1 MIKKC
6 TLALLA
12 VGILSNCSMAPTY
25 VRPDA
30 PVENRFPG
38 NTDSSSKTPAAS
50 EIGWNEFFREPRLRA
65 LIAAAIE
72 NNRDLRLAALNIEEA
87 RALYNVQWADRLP
100 TFQAEG
106 DATRSRTIGGLSPT
120 DSMITQGNYRVGL
133 GISAFE
139 LDFFGR
145 VKSLTD
151 AALAQ
156 YLATEEAQRSVY
168 ISLVSEVAKTYLTER
183 AQTKQI
189 ELAKKSYESYRHSY
203 ELMQKRYE
211 VGASSAL
218 ELRQYET
225 LMQSALV
232 SLSTLQRQ
240 HAQTEN
246 ALVILV
252 GGKQIKDL
260 PPPHELSE
268 DDILQDIPAGL
279 PSDLLANRPDIRQY
293 EQLLKAANANIG
305 AARAAFF
312 PRITLTAFAG
322 TASSSLS
329 GLFDA
334 GTGAWTFAPQLTL
347 PIFDAGRNIANLDL
361 AEARKNIA
369 VVNYEKA
376 IQTAFKEVADA
387 LTARNWLNEQVKAQ
401 AAVLNSEMD
410 RLKLSEAR
418 YNNGIASSLEVFDA
432 QRQQFAA
439 EQSLVD
445 ARLARLINAVELY
458 RSLGGGL
465 TVSGMAKA
473 ETPKDVSVP
482 QNNENT

>member
-6 TLALLA
+6 TLVLLA
-12 VGILSNCSMAPTY
+12 AGILSSCSMAPTY

-30 PVENRFPG
+30 PIENQFPG
-38 NTDSSSKTPAAS
+38 NTDSSTKTPAS
-50 EIGWNEFFREPRLRA
+50 EIGWNEFFREPRLKA

-100 TFQAEG
+100 TFQVEG
-106 DATRSRTIGGLSPT
+106 ETSRARSVSTSSPGMVT
-120 DSMITQGNYRVGL
+120 SGNYTVGL
-133 GISAFE
+133 GLSAFE

-189 ELAKKSYESYRHSY
+189 ELAKKSYESYKHSY
-203 ELMQKRYE
+203 ELMQKRYK

-232 SLSTLQRQ
+232 SLSTLERQR
-240 HAQTEN
+240 AQTEN
-246 ALVILV
+246 ALVILI

-260 PPPHELSE
+260 PPPHDLSE

-279 PSDLLANRPDIRQY
+279 PSDLLTNRPDIRQY

-334 GTGAWTFAPQLTL
+334 GTGAWTFTPQLTL
-347 PIFDAGRNIANLDL
+347 PIFDAGRNMANLDL

-369 VVNYEKA
+369 IVNYEKA

-387 LTARNWLNEQVKAQ
+387 LTARDWLNEQVKAQ
-401 AAVLNSEMD
+401 AAVLNSETE

-445 ARLARLINAVELY
+445 ARLTRLINAVELY

-465 TVSGMAKA
+465 TDSSVAKTDVQK
-473 ETPKDVSVP
+473 EQPVQQPK
-482 QNNENT
+482 ENA

>member
-6 TLALLA
+6 TLILLTA
-12 VGILSNCSMAPTY
+12 GILSSCSMAPTY

-30 PVENRFPG
+30 PIENQFPG
-38 NTDSSSKTPAAS
+38 NTDSAARTPAVK
-50 EIGWNEFFREPRLRA
+50 IGWNEFFREPRLKA

-72 NNRDLRLAALNIEEA
+72 NNRDLRVAALRIEEA
-87 RALYNVQWADRLP
+87 RALYDIQWSDRLP
-100 TFQAEG
+100 TVQAEG
-106 DATRSRTIGGLSPT
+106 TATRSRTIGGLSPT
-120 DSMITQGNYRVGL
+120 STMITQGNYNVGL

-151 AALAQ
+151 AALAE
-156 YLATEEAQRSVY
+156 YLATEEAQRSAY

-183 AQTKQI
+183 AQSKQI
-189 ELAKKSYESYRHSY
+189 ELAQRSYESYKHSY

-225 LMQSALV
+225 LMQSARV
-232 SLSTLQRQ
+232 SLSSLQRE

-246 ALVILV
+246 ALLV
-252 GGKQIKDL
+252 LIGGKQIKDL
-260 PPPHELSE
+260 PPPHDLSE
-268 DDILQDIPAGL
+268 DDILQEIPAGL
-279 PSDLLANRPDIRQY
+279 PSDLLTNRPDIRQY
-293 EQLLKAANANIG
+293 EQHLKAANANIG

-322 TASSSLS
+322 TASPNLS

-334 GTGAWTFAPQLTL
+334 GTGAWTFMPQLHL

-369 VVNYEKA
+369 IAQYEKA
-376 IQTAFKEVADA
+376 IQVAFREVADA
-387 LTARNWLNEQVKAQ
+387 LIARDWLNEQVKAQ
-401 AAVLNSEMD
+401 TAVLNSETE

-445 ARLARLINAVELY
+445 ARLLRLINAVELY

-465 TVSGMAKA
+465 VDPMTA
-473 ETPKDVSVP
+473 
-482 QNNENT
+482 NTEVQKTEQGQG

>member
-6 TLALLA
+6 TLVLLA
-12 VGILSNCSMAPTY
+12 AGILSSCSMAPIY

-30 PVENRFPG
+30 PIENQFPG
-38 NTDSSSKTPAAS
+38 NTDSSTKTPAS
-50 EIGWNEFFREPRLRA
+50 EIGWNEFFREPRLKA

-100 TFQAEG
+100 TFQVEG
-106 DATRSRTIGGLSPT
+106 ETSRARSVSTSSPGMVT
-120 DSMITQGNYRVGL
+120 SGNYTVGL
-133 GISAFE
+133 GLSAFE

-189 ELAKKSYESYRHSY
+189 ELAKKSYESYKHSY

-232 SLSTLQRQ
+232 SLSTLERQR
-240 HAQTEN
+240 AQTEN
-246 ALVILV
+246 ALVILI

-260 PPPHELSE
+260 PPPHDLSE
-268 DDILQDIPAGL
+268 EDILQDIPAGL

-334 GTGAWTFAPQLTL
+334 GTGAWTFTPQLTL
-347 PIFDAGRNIANLDL
+347 PIFDAGRNMANLDL

-369 VVNYEKA
+369 IVNYEKA

-387 LTARNWLNEQVKAQ
+387 LTARDWLNEQVKAQ
-401 AAVLNSEMD
+401 AAVLNSETE

-445 ARLARLINAVELY
+445 ARLTRLINAVELY

-465 TVSGMAKA
+465 TDSSVAKTDVQK
-473 ETPKDVSVP
+473 EQPVQQPK
-482 QNNENT
+482 ENA

>member
-6 TLALLA
+6 TLVLLA
-12 VGILSNCSMAPTY
+12 TGILSSCSMAPIY

-30 PVENRFPG
+30 PIENQFPG
-38 NTDSSSKTPAAS
+38 NTDSSTKTPAS
-50 EIGWNEFFREPRLRA
+50 EIGWNEFFREPRLKA

-100 TFQAEG
+100 TFQVEG
-106 DATRSRTIGGLSPT
+106 ETSRARSVSTSSPGMVT
-120 DSMITQGNYRVGL
+120 SGNYTVGL
-133 GISAFE
+133 GLSAFE

-189 ELAKKSYESYRHSY
+189 ELAKKSYESYKHSY

-232 SLSTLQRQ
+232 SLSTLERQR
-240 HAQTEN
+240 AQTEN
-246 ALVILV
+246 ALVILI

-260 PPPHELSE
+260 PPPHDLSE

-334 GTGAWTFAPQLTL
+334 GTGAWTFTPQLTL
-347 PIFDAGRNIANLDL
+347 PIFDAGRNMANLDL

-369 VVNYEKA
+369 IVNYEKA

-387 LTARNWLNEQVKAQ
+387 LTARDWLNEQVKAQ
-401 AAVLNSEMD
+401 AAVLNSETE

-445 ARLARLINAVELY
+445 ARLTRLINAVELY

-465 TVSGMAKA
+465 TDSSVEKTDIQK
-473 ETPKDVSVP
+473 EQPVQQPK
-482 QNNENT
+482 ENA